1 MTINISLIVICFF
14 KLIMFSSCSS
24 ISNLDANNMNSQIE
38 YSISAKGN
46 IINKII
52 YTTDNGY
59 KIINRQH
66 INNWSKK
73 ISVKKH
79 KVIKLEIFGMY
90 TNNSNSDIKLSIRKY
105 TSSDSYT
112 IRDKT
117 YRKKKNKYFH
127 YYLISET

>member
-14 KLIMFSSCSS
+14 KLILFSSCSS

-38 YSISAKGN
+38 YSISSKGN

-52 YTTDNGY
+52 YTTDDGY

-73 ISVKKH
+73 ISVKKN
-79 KVIKLEIFGMY
+79 KIIKLEIFGMY
-90 TNNSNSDIKLSIRKY
+90 TNNTNSDIKLSIREY

-112 IRDKT
+112 VREKT

-127 YYLISET
+127 YFLISET